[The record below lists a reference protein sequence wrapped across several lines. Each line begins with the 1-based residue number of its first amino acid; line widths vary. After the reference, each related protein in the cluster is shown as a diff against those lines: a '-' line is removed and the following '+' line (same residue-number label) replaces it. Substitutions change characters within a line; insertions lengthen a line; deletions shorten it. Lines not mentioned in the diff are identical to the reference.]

1 MCEPDTE
8 KKSHHTD
15 NRLQILNI
23 NETVLQYR
31 KRVENCLQ
39 EADF

>member
-1 MCEPDTE
+1 MCETDTE

-15 NRLQILNI
+15 NRWQILNLD
-23 NETVLQYR
+23 ETVIQYH

-39 EADF
+39 EVDF